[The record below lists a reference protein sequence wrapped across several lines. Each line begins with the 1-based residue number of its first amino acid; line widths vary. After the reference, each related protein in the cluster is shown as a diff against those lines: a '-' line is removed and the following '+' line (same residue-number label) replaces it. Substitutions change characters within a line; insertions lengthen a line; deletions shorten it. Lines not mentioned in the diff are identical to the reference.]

1 MRRNIGADSRRGK
14 VAARG
19 AAGHA
24 GGMIH
29 LSHPEAGVALVEL
42 DVAPANVLAMA
53 ERARLLEAFAA
64 IDADRTVRVAILTG
78 RHGAFCTGD
87 DLAESLS
94 RDVPTQTAAIL
105 HFLDMCDRIAAVRVP
120 VIAAVDGWCI
130 GGGLELAL
138 ACDIRLAGARASFA
152 CSAVRM
158 GLTASAD
165 RLTKLVGESRA
176 KPHLLTGAPFDAARA
191 LADGIVAEVHPSEG
205 LLPAALDMARIIS
218 SRAPLAIEATKRVAS
233 GLCATADEIP
243 ALAASA
249 DHAEA
254 RAAFIGKRPAVFTGR

>member
-1 MRRNIGADSRRGK
+1 
-14 VAARG
+14 
-19 AAGHA
+19 
-24 GGMIH
+24 MIH
-29 LSHPEAGVALVEL
+29 VSHPDPSIALVEL

-53 ERARLLEAFAA
+53 QRARLLEAFAGVESDKA
-64 IDADRTVRVAILTG
+64 VRVVVLIG

-87 DLAESLS
+87 DLAESMT

-105 HFLDMCDRIAAVRVP
+105 HFLDMCQTIADCRVP

-138 ACDIRLAGARASFA
+138 ACDIRLASDRANLA

-165 RLTKLVGESRA
+165 RLTRLVGESRA

-191 LADGIVAEVHPSEG
+191 LADGIVAEVHPAAG
-205 LLPAALDMARIIS
+205 LLDAALTMAKVIA
-218 SRAPLAIEATKRVAS
+218 SRAPLAVAATKRVAS
-233 GLCATADEIP
+233 GSSTTEAEIP
-243 ALAASA
+243 ALAASG

-254 RAAFIGKRPAVFTGR
+254 RAAFMGKRAAVFEGR

>member
-1 MRRNIGADSRRGK
+1 
-14 VAARG
+14 
-19 AAGHA
+19 
-24 GGMIH
+24 MIH
-29 LSHPEAGVALVEL
+29 LSRPEAGVALVEL
-42 DVAPANVLAMA
+42 DIAPANVLAMA
-53 ERARLLEAFAA
+53 ERAKLLDAFAQ
-64 IDADRTVRVAILTG
+64 IEADPAVRAAILSG
-78 RHGAFCTGD
+78 RNGAFCTGD

-120 VIAAVDGWCI
+120 VVAAIDGWCI

-138 ACDIRLAGARASFA
+138 ACDIRLAGTRASFA

-191 LADGIVAEVHPSEG
+191 LADGIVAEIHPSEA
-205 LLPAALDMARIIS
+205 LLPAALNIARTIA

-233 GLCATADEIP
+233 GVSVTTAEIP

-254 RAAFIGKRPAVFTGR
+254 RAAFIDKRPAVFRGC

>member
-1 MRRNIGADSRRGK
+1 
-14 VAARG
+14 
-19 AAGHA
+19 
-24 GGMIH
+24 MIH

-53 ERARLLEAFAA
+53 ERARLLDAFTQ
-64 IDADRTVRVAILTG
+64 IEADREVRVAILTG
-78 RHGAFCTGD
+78 RNGAFCTGD
-87 DLAESLS
+87 DLVESLS
-94 RDVPTQTAAIL
+94 RDVASQTAAIL
-105 HFLDMCDRIAAVRVP
+105 NFLDMCERIAAVRVP
-120 VIAAVDGWCI
+120 VIAAIDGWCI

-165 RLTKLVGESRA
+165 RLTRLVGESCA
-176 KPHLLTGAPFDAARA
+176 KPHLLTGAPFEAARA
-191 LADGIVAEVHPSEG
+191 LADGIVAEVHPSEA
-205 LLPAALDMARIIS
+205 LLPAARDMARVIA

-233 GLCATADEIP
+233 GLSATQAEIP

-254 RAAFIGKRPAVFTGR
+254 RAAFIAKRPAVFTGR

>member
-1 MRRNIGADSRRGK
+1 
-14 VAARG
+14 
-19 AAGHA
+19 
-24 GGMIH
+24 MIH
-29 LSHPEAGVALVEL
+29 LSRPDPAIALVEL
-42 DVAPANVLAMA
+42 DTAPANVLAMA

-64 IDADRTVRVAILTG
+64 IEGDVAVRVVILAG
-78 RHGAFCTGD
+78 RNGAFCTGD

-94 RDVPTQTAAIL
+94 RDVETQTAAIL
-105 HFLDMCDRIAAVRVP
+105 HFLAMCDTVAACRVP

-138 ACDIRLAGARASFA
+138 ACDIRLASDRGSFA

-158 GLTASAD
+158 GLTASAE
-165 RLTKLVGESRA
+165 RLTRLIGESRA

-191 LADGIVAEVHPSEG
+191 LADGIVAEVHPVAG
-205 LLPAALDMARIIS
+205 LLDAALDLARVIA
-218 SRAPLAIEATKRVAS
+218 SRGPLAVAATKRVAS
-233 GLCATADEIP
+233 GVSTTQAEIP

-254 RAAFIGKRPAVFTGR
+254 RAAFMGKRAAVFTGR

>member
-1 MRRNIGADSRRGK
+1 MRSGAGRAT
-14 VAARG
+14 VPA
-19 AAGHA
+19 
-24 GGMIH
+24 MIH
-29 LSHPEAGVALVEL
+29 LSHPEPSIALVEL
-42 DVAPANVLAMA
+42 DTAPANVLAMA

-64 IDADRTVRVAILTG
+64 IEANKSVRVAILAG
-78 RHGAFCTGD
+78 RNGAFCTGD

-105 HFLDMCDRIAAVRVP
+105 HFLDMCETIAACRVP
-120 VIAAVDGWCI
+120 VIAAIDGWCI

-138 ACDIRLAGARASFA
+138 AADIRLASDRASFA

-158 GLTASAD
+158 GLTASAG

-191 LADGIVAEVHPSEG
+191 LADGIVAEVHPPEG
-205 LLPAALDMARIIS
+205 LADASLAMARTIA

-233 GLCATADEIP
+233 GVSTTEVEIP
-243 ALAASA
+243 DLAASF

-254 RAAFIGKRPAVFTGR
+254 RAAFMAKRPAVFTGR

>member
-1 MRRNIGADSRRGK
+1 MRRNMAPGK
-14 VAARG
+14 LVAG
-19 AAGHA
+19 SGAGHG

-29 LSHPEAGVALVEL
+29 LSHPQPAIALVEL
-42 DVAPANVLAMA
+42 DTAPANVLAMA

-64 IDADRTVRVAILTG
+64 IQADKAVRVVVLTG
-78 RHGAFCTGD
+78 RNGAFCTGD
-87 DLAESLS
+87 DLAEALS
-94 RDVPTQTAAIL
+94 RDASTQSAAIL
-105 HFLDMCDRIAAVRVP
+105 HFLDMCAQIAACRVP

-138 ACDIRLAGARASFA
+138 SADIRLASDRASFA

-165 RLTKLVGESRA
+165 RLTRLVGESRA

-191 LADGIVAEVHPSEG
+191 LADGMVAEVHPAEG
-205 LLPAALDMARIIS
+205 LLDAAMAMARVIA

-233 GLCATADEIP
+233 GVSTTNAEIP
-243 ALAASA
+243 GLAATA

-254 RAAFIGKRPAVFTGR
+254 RAAFVAKRTAVFTGA

>member
-1 MRRNIGADSRRGK
+1 MRRSIALGK
-14 VAARG
+14 VAGSG
-19 AAGHA
+19 APGHG

-29 LSHPEAGVALVEL
+29 LSHPYPAIALVEL
-42 DVAPANVLAMA
+42 DTAPANVLAMA

-64 IDADRTVRVAILTG
+64 IEADRAVRVVVLTG
-78 RHGAFCTGD
+78 RNGAFCTGD

-94 RDVPTQTAAIL
+94 RDVPTQSAAIL
-105 HFLDMCDRIAAVRVP
+105 HFLAMCDRVAACRVP

-138 ACDIRLAGARASFA
+138 AADIRLASDRASFA

-158 GLTASAD
+158 GLTASAE
-165 RLTKLVGESRA
+165 RLTRLIGESRA

-191 LADGIVAEVHPSEG
+191 LADGVVAEVHPAKG
-205 LLPAALDMARIIS
+205 LLDGALAMARVIA
-218 SRAPLAIEATKRVAS
+218 SRAPLAVEATKRVAS
-233 GLCATADEIP
+233 GVSTTEAEIP
-243 ALAASA
+243 GLAASA

-254 RAAFIGKRPAVFTGR
+254 RSAFMGKRPVVFSGR

>member
-1 MRRNIGADSRRGK
+1 MRAD
-14 VAARG
+14 AAR
-19 AAGHA
+19 ATVPA
-24 GGMIH
+24 MIH
-29 LSHPEAGVALVEL
+29 LSYPQPSIALVEL
-42 DVAPANVLAMA
+42 DTAPANVLAMA

-64 IDADRTVRVAILTG
+64 IEADRTLRVAILTG
-78 RHGAFCTGD
+78 RNGAFCTGD

-105 HFLDMCDRIAAVRVP
+105 HFLDMCDRIAACRVP
-120 VIAAVDGWCI
+120 VIAAIHGWCI

-138 ACDIRLAGARASFA
+138 AADIRLASDRASFA

-158 GLTASAD
+158 GLTASAG
-165 RLTKLVGESRA
+165 RLTALVGESRA

-191 LADGIVAEVHPSEG
+191 LADGVVAEVHPAEG
-205 LLPAALDMARIIS
+205 LLDAALAMAQVIA

-233 GLCATADEIP
+233 GVSTTAAEIP
-243 ALAASA
+243 DLAATA

-254 RAAFIGKRPAVFTGR
+254 RAAFIAKRPAVFTGR